1 MMFIFNKRLLF
12 ILYFDMKIYNFFLI
26 LFAFLISS
34 CGFYNNQKVSDNIY
48 YERYMKIAANEK
60 ISSEKLPKPEISLN
74 NDIKRELNYYLKQD
88 RKFILY
94 ALNNRRKFEPMIK
107 KVFEDHGV
115 PGELAIVALIE
126 SRYNPDAVSRS
137 GAVGMWQFM
146 KSTGELYGLTVS
158 LLEDQRK
165 DPVLS
170 TIAAAK
176 HLKDLY
182 ETYNDWFLALAA
194 YNAGTGT
201 VNRTISRAGSNKFW
215 GIKNLFREQTQR
227 YVAKFV
233 AANIILQDP
242 DYWGFKVK

>member
-1 MMFIFNKRLLF
+1 MYKLIV
-12 ILYFDMKIYNFFLI
+12 ILI
-26 LFAFLISS
+26 LLGLSA
-34 CGFYNNQKVSDNIY
+34 CGFYNTQKSSDDIY
-48 YERYMKIAANEK
+48 YERYMKIVANEHF
-60 ISSEKLPKPEISLN
+60 SNEKLPKPELELN
-74 NDIKRELNYYLKQD
+74 DDIKRELNYYLKQD

-94 ALNNRRKFEPMIK
+94 ALNNRVKFEPMIR
-107 KVFEDHGV
+107 KVFEDNGV

-126 SRYNPDAVSRS
+126 SMYNPDAVSRS
-137 GAVGMWQFM
+137 GATGMWQFM
-146 KSTGELYGLTVS
+146 KSTGELYGLTVN

-182 ETYNDWFLALAA
+182 ETYNDWLLALAA

-201 VNRTISRAGSNKFW
+201 VNRTIGRAGSNNFW
-215 GIKNLFREQTQR
+215 GIKNLFREQTRR

-233 AANIILQDP
+233 AANIILKDP
-242 DYWGFKVK
+242 DYWGFKLN